1 MTDQQEPI
9 SSTGRRTFLVR
20 TVLAIQT
27 AMAAALAFVLGGA
40 ILGPGFRRREE
51 SWLRASAL
59 GALRDNE
66 PVAVTLRVARQDG
79 YAQVVDRTVVYLVKV
94 GERDVRAL
102 SSTCTH
108 LGCRTSYDR
117 VTRRIVCPCHGG
129 VFDVQGNVL
138 EGPPSEPLAPLTTRI
153 DGDNVLVQV

>member
-1 MTDQQEPI
+1 MTDQQQPI
-9 SSTGRRTFLVR
+9 ASMGRRNFLVR
-20 TVLAIQT
+20 AIVALHG
-27 AMAAALAFVLGGA
+27 AMLAALAFVLGGA
-40 ILGPGFRRREE
+40 ILSPSFRRREE
-51 SWLRASAL
+51 SWLRAASL

-66 PVAVTLRVARQDG
+66 PVAVTLRVSRQDG

-117 VTRRIVCPCHGG
+117 VTRHIVCPCHGG
-129 VFDVQGNVL
+129 VFDVQGNVI
-138 EGPPSEPLAPLTTRI
+138 EGPPSEPLAPLATRI
-153 DGDNVLVQV
+153 DGGNVLVQV